1 MKKIILGLV
10 IVLLIGF
17 NVQAFDTSNGETNV
31 QNQIKIENSNDDSVQ
46 DDKYNK
52 IQNKQSES
60 EKEQIEKFYDYIS
73 NMKTKNEVLNDIDVR
88 DYVKSFLKTGSG
100 NTSLKKIIRALA
112 MYGVREVA
120 ASLKLLVLLI
130 VISLICALLTNL
142 QRAFNGE
149 ELSNIAYFACYSLI
163 IIIMA
168 RSFYISVDI
177 ARSTIK
183 EMTDFM
189 VALIPILITLVAAV
203 GGFVE
208 ASIMDPIVIG
218 AITISANLFM
228 NVIIPIISMSFVLQF
243 VNNLSSEYKID
254 KLTKLLN
261 QVALWAQGIIMT
273 VFIGIITVRGIT
285 SKTIDEVTAKTA
297 KFAVDN
303 FVPIVGKS
311 LSDAISTVAGYS
323 ILLKNALSSLGLVII
338 VAILLF
344 PVIKLLIIVVAYKL
358 TAALIEPISDGRLVN
373 CINSAGSSIVLI
385 MACLICV
392 SVMFFIMICIIAASG
407 KIIM

>member
-1 MKKIILGLV
+1 MKKIMLGLV
-10 IVLLIGF
+10 VVLLIGF

-31 QNQIKIENSNDDSVQ
+31 QNQIKIENSNNDSVQ
-46 DDKYNK
+46 DNK

-73 NMKTKNEVLNDIDVR
+73 NMKTKNEVLKDIDVR
-88 DYVKSFLKTGSG
+88 DYVKNFLKTGSG
-100 NTSLKKIIRALA
+100 NTSFKKIIRALA

-149 ELSNIAYFACYSLI
+149 ELSNIAYFACYSLM

-177 ARSTIK
+177 AKSTIK

-189 VALIPILITLVAAV
+189 AALIPILITLVAAV

-228 NVIIPIISMSFVLQF
+228 DVIIPIISMSFVLQF

-338 VAILLF
+338 IAILLF
-344 PVIKLLIIVVAYKL
+344 PVIKLLIIIVAYKL